1 MGLKLFSQMAAN
13 FTLDPDTIAALT
25 NLKAK
30 YDSFN
35 QKRAEKGLTERGLRH
50 WLKMM
55 FEAPGLKARSAIPLS
70 VSPIR
75 HGEKKKQC

>member
-1 MGLKLFSQMAAN
+1 MGLKFFYQMAAN

-25 NLKAK
+25 ILKAK

-35 QKRAEKGLTERGLRH
+35 QKRAEKGLTERGLGH
-50 WLKMM
+50 WFKMM
-55 FEAPGLKARSAIPLS
+55 FDAPGLKARSAIPTS

-75 HGEKKKQC
+75 CGEKRKQC